1 MQSGWRCRDPAICKA
16 PTKQPVSGTRCAA
29 TSGSTTSVRDTA
41 VGGSTSSGAAV
52 SPTSSTCT
60 APPVL
65 PRQRRCLQRSASS
78 AAPRS
83 PSSCTTTAAGDST
96 WIRPLPGAPNDA
108 IYPAGTV
115 CAHVQRHHASGS
127 GPARCCT
134 SAAAGRAGRPGT
146 SSMRSL
152 GGTRDALTR
161 PRFAP
166 DLRAPGHCTTRA
178 AAMTG
183 VSASSGMPATAPGRR
198 RVRWGRVLAPLVSL
212 VIVGGVF
219 FYFLPQF
226 ASISDVWASIRS
238 MTWLE
243 TTTLVLVAL
252 WNLATYWFVMVSTMP
267 GLTIPQ
273 AAVVT
278 ESSTA
283 VANTVPAGGAVGI
296 AMSYGMYA
304 SWGFSRSRSSVS
316 LLVAGVWNNFVKL
329 AMPVLALA
337 LLAFSG
343 GGASGGRIIAGSLGI
358 AGLVAAIT
366 VFALLLRSRNMAR
379 RIGLM
384 AGRVGSALIKP
395 LRRPAVQGW
404 ELATMKFRDR
414 TLLLLR
420 ARWLLITVTTLISH
434 LSLFLVLLLALRHV
448 GVSEQEVSWVE
459 ALAVFAFARLLS
471 AVPLTPGGL
480 GVVEVALITGL
491 SAAGGARAQVAA
503 GVLIF
508 RALTYVLP
516 IPVGLATYVFWRRNR
531 SWRRPPNGAP
541 RTSLVPEST

>member
-1 MQSGWRCRDPAICKA
+1 
-16 PTKQPVSGTRCAA
+16 
-29 TSGSTTSVRDTA
+29 
-41 VGGSTSSGAAV
+41 
-52 SPTSSTCT
+52 
-60 APPVL
+60 
-65 PRQRRCLQRSASS
+65 
-78 AAPRS
+78 
-83 PSSCTTTAAGDST
+83 
-96 WIRPLPGAPNDA
+96 
-108 IYPAGTV
+108 
-115 CAHVQRHHASGS
+115 
-127 GPARCCT
+127 
-134 SAAAGRAGRPGT
+134 
-146 SSMRSL
+146 
-152 GGTRDALTR
+152 
-161 PRFAP
+161 
-166 DLRAPGHCTTRA
+166 
-178 AAMTG
+178 MTG

-198 RVRWGRVLAPLVSL
+198 RIRWGRVLAPLVSL

-226 ASISDVWASIRS
+226 TSISDVWASIRS

-296 AMSYGMYA
+296 AMSYGMYS

-366 VFALLLRSRNMAR
+366 VFALLLRSRDMAR

-420 ARWLLITVTTLISH
+420 ARWLLITVTTLVSH